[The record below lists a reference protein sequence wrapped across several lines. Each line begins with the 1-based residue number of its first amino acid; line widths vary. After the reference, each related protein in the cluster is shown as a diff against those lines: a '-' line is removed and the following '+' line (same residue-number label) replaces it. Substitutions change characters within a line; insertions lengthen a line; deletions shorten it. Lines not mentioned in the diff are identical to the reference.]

1 MKKLIILFLFGILA
15 LTSLSFGGEQI
26 NLTTPIT
33 KPAISSYKVVR
44 LELDWDATRIE
55 IHLKFTPSGERV
67 IFGYSG
73 TEALNLMKAMNTKN
87 FSTTSM
93 QKTILQK
100 LIADGK
106 LVGTISGSP
115 D

>member
-1 MKKLIILFLFGILA
+1 MKKLIITLMFFGILA
-15 LTSLSFGGEQI
+15 SSSFAGEQI

-33 KPAISSYKVVR
+33 KPAISSYRVVR
-44 LELDWDATRIE
+44 LELDWDAARIE
-55 IHLKFTPSGERV
+55 IHLKFTPSGERI

-73 TEALNLMKAMNTKN
+73 TEALNLMKTINTKN

-106 LVGTISGSP
+106 ILGTISGSP

>member
-1 MKKLIILFLFGILA
+1 MKRLIIALFLFGILI
-15 LTSLSFGGEQI
+15 SNSFAGEQI
-26 NLTTPIT
+26 NLTAPIT
-33 KPAISSYKVVR
+33 KPAISYYRVVR
-44 LELDWDATRIE
+44 LELDWDIARIE

-73 TEALNLMKAMNTKN
+73 TEATNLMVIMNKKN

-106 LVGTISGSP
+106 LKGTISGSP

>member
-1 MKKLIILFLFGILA
+1 MNKFIIGLFLFGFLV
-15 LTSLSFGGEQI
+15 SNSFAGEQI
-26 NLTTPIT
+26 DLTVPIT
-33 KPAISSYKVVR
+33 KPTISYYSVSR
-44 LELDWDATRIE
+44 LELDWDASRIE
-55 IHLKFTPSGERV
+55 IHLKFAPTGEKFIV
-67 IFGYSG
+67 GYSG
-73 TEALNLMKAMNTKN
+73 TEALNLMVIMNKKN

>member
-1 MKKLIILFLFGILA
+1 MV
-15 LTSLSFGGEQI
+15 EQI
-26 NLTTPIT
+26 DLSVPIT
-33 KPAISSYKVVR
+33 KPAISYYRVVR
-44 LELDWDATRIE
+44 LELDWDIAKIE
-55 IHLKFTPSGERV
+55 IHLKFTPTGERI
-67 IFGYSG
+67 IFGYSD

-100 LIADGK
+100 LITDGK
-106 LVGTISGSP
+106 LAGTISGSP

>member
-1 MKKLIILFLFGILA
+1 MNKFIISLFLFVFLVSI
-15 LTSLSFGGEQI
+15 SFAEEQI

-33 KPAISSYKVVR
+33 KPVINYYKVVR
-44 LELDWDATRIE
+44 LELDWEIAKIE
-55 IHLKFTPSGERV
+55 IHLKFTPSGERI

-73 TEALNLMKAMNTKN
+73 KEALNLMKTMNTKN

>member
-1 MKKLIILFLFGILA
+1 MKKLIIALFVFGFLA
-15 LTSLSFGGEQI
+15 SSSFADEQI
-26 NLTTPIT
+26 DLTTPIT
-33 KPAISSYKVVR
+33 KPAISSYRVVR

-55 IHLKFTPSGERV
+55 IHLKFTLTGERV

-73 TEALNLMKAMNTKN
+73 KEALNLMKAMNTKN

-100 LIADGK
+100 LITDGK
-106 LVGTISGSP
+106 ISGIISGSP

>member
-1 MKKLIILFLFGILA
+1 MKRLIIALFMFGILV
-15 LTSLSFGGEQI
+15 SNSFAVEQI
-26 NLTTPIT
+26 DLTAPIT
-33 KPAISSYKVVR
+33 KLAISYYRVIR
-44 LELDWDATRIE
+44 LELDWDMAKIE
-55 IHLKFTPSGERV
+55 IHLKFTPTGERV

-73 TEALNLMKAMNTKN
+73 VEATNLMILMNKKN

-93 QKTILQK
+93 QKAILQK
-100 LIADGK
+100 LISDGK